1 MRIREN
7 FTLCPFDIMWTRL
20 NDNSIFLI
28 LSLQIRSLEHTY
40 PRILR
45 PNAKFRTLFAKLV
58 VAIALDAQADALV
71 TVRTGQGDSVSIRVI
86 CSLYYCIID

>member
-1 MRIREN
+1 MRIREH

-20 NDNSIFLI
+20 NDNSIFLT

-40 PRILR
+40 SGFLR
-45 PNAKFRTLFAKLV
+45 QNAKFRTLSQLV

-71 TVRTGQGDSVSIRVI
+71 TVRTGQGESISVRVA
-86 CSLYYCIID
+86 CRLYCLVN

>member
-1 MRIREN
+1 MEITKIKRNGCEV
-7 FTLCPFDIMWTRL
+7 L
-20 NDNSIFLI
+20 N
-28 LSLQIRSLEHTY
+28 T
-40 PRILR
+40 
-45 PNAKFRTLFAKLV
+45 FAKLV